1 MVEFDKIKTIRHK
14 SDIKEKLNNVNKMA
28 RKSDYLTKID
38 KIIGDKIYSLRLAK
52 GLSRIQLAEAI
63 EVTHQQLQKYEKGL
77 NRISLGRLIIA
88 AKALDKNI
96 GYFLE
101 KIEEEGE
108 TGKTITQHQRM
119 CIEVSRN
126 FMKISN
132 PKYQEVVNSL
142 VKVLVEKDQKTE
154 ES

>member
-1 MVEFDKIKTIRHK
+1 
-14 SDIKEKLNNVNKMA
+14 MA
-28 RKSDYLTKID
+28 RKNDFLNKVD

-77 NRISLGRLIIA
+77 NRMSIGRLILA

-96 GYFLE
+96 GYFLGN
-101 KIEEEGE
+101 IDEEEDIE
-108 TGKTITQHQRM
+108 KTITKHQRM

-126 FMKISN
+126 FMKITN
-132 PKYQEVVNSL
+132 PRYQEVVNFL
-142 VKVLVEKDQKTE
+142 VRALAEKDQKIE
-154 ES
+154 EG